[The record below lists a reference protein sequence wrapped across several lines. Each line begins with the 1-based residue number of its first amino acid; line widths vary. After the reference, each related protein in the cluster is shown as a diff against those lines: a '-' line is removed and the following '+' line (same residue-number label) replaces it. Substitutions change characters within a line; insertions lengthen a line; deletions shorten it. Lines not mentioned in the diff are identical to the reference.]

1 MKEEEVR
8 EREKAQLLANIEK
21 VKREDEAALA
31 AKRQRVRV
39 MQEEIELANK
49 AAQKQKEAARL
60 TEKKLD
66 EQIAMHQKKKQEREE
81 AKMRED

>member
-1 MKEEEVR
+1 VR

>member
-1 MKEEEVR
+1 MR